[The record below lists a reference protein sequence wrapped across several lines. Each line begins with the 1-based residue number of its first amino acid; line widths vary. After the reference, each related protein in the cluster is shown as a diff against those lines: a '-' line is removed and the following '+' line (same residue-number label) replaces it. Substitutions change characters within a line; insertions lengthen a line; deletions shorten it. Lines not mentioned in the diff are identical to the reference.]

1 MEKSRDSGM
10 KILKYSK
17 VLILFLVV
25 FLLSCSEKIYET
37 QSEYLP
43 GVRVPEGE
51 GPRRF
56 SREEYNKGV
65 QGLAVEFPIYPEAK
79 NINERYN
86 EFKKVYNKSVEYDI
100 LCKKDISKKILEFYK
115 KEFKKAGFE
124 RDKKKGRY
132 NRWYGGTSDR
142 FGKRISTLLKWQQK
156 KGSFNVRLQL
166 SKYFNKQS
174 DEVEKIRVLLV
185 MSNGYIT
192 RAEKE
197 KGWKPT
203 KKMIAESS
211 LFGRAFESY
220 LTKDY
225 EQALILS
232 RKLYKSDPDQ
242 KRIKDLYYKSL
253 EKLAVAHE
261 EKQDYTIALDYI
273 KEAEKIDN
281 TQQLK
286 EIKKRIL
293 EKSPNES
300 LEKKGDVN

>member
-1 MEKSRDSGM
+1 
-10 KILKYSK
+10 LK
-17 VLILFLVV
+17 
-25 FLLSCSEKIYET
+25 
-37 QSEYLP
+37 
-43 GVRVPEGE
+43 
-51 GPRRF
+51 
-56 SREEYNKGV
+56 
-65 QGLAVEFPIYPEAK
+65 
-79 NINERYN
+79 
-86 EFKKVYNKSVEYDI
+86 
-100 LCKKDISKKILEFYK
+100 FYK

-132 NRWYGGTSDR
+132 NRWYGGTSHR
-142 FGKRISTLLKWQQK
+142 SGKRISTLLKWQQK
-156 KGSFNVRLQL
+156 KGNFNVRLSL

-174 DEVEKIRVLLV
+174 DEVEKIRILLI

-192 RAEKE
+192 REEKE

-211 LFGRAFESY
+211 LFGKALESY

-225 EQALILS
+225 EQTLMLS

-253 EKLAVAHE
+253 VKLIIVHE

-273 KEAEKIDN
+273 KEAEKIHN
-281 TQQLK
+281 GHQIK

-293 EKSPNES
+293 EKVKS
-300 LEKKGDVN
+300 DVR

>member
-1 MEKSRDSGM
+1 M
-10 KILKYSK
+10 KILKYSN
-17 VLILFLVV
+17 VLILFLVI
-25 FLLSCSEKIYET
+25 FLQSCAEKIYES
-37 QSEYLP
+37 QSEYVQ

-65 QGLAVEFPIYPEAK
+65 QGLAVEFPIYPGAK

-100 LCKKDISKKILEFYK
+100 LCKKDISKKILQFYK

-142 FGKRISTLLKWQQK
+142 SGKRISTLLKWQQK
-156 KGSFNVRLQL
+156 KGNFNVRLSM

-174 DEVEKIRVLLV
+174 NEVEKIELLLI

-192 RAEKE
+192 REEKE
-197 KGWKPT
+197 KGFKGT
-203 KKMIAESS
+203 KKVSESPVYTKAQMRV
-211 LFGRAFESY
+211 FGPALESY
-220 LTKDY
+220 LAKDY
-225 EQALILS
+225 GQALILL
-232 RKLYKSDPDQ
+232 RRLYKSDPDHQ
-242 KRIKDLYYKSL
+242 RTKDLYYKCL
-253 EKLAVAHE
+253 VKLAIAHE
-261 EKQDYTIALDYI
+261 EKQDYVIALDYI
-273 KEAEKIDN
+273 KEAEKIEN

-286 EIKKRIL
+286 EIKTRIL
-293 EKSPNES
+293 EK
-300 LEKKGDVN
+300 EKGKGR